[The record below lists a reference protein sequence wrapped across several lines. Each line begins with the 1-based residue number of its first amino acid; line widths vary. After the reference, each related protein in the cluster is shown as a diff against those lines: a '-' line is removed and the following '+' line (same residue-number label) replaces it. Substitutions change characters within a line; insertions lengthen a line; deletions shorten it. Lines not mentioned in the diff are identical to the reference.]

1 MQAPIEATLL
11 CAVQLFW
18 RASSWWMRIERGVGK
33 KRWKKK
39 KKNEEKSKKL
49 SGIT

>member
-11 CAVQLFW
+11 CAVQLFC
-18 RASSWWMRIERGVGK
+18 RASSWWIVERVGGK
-33 KRWKKK
+33 KRWKK